1 MQLLNA
7 LNDDR
12 IAIFDSQLRLVAAS
26 SAWTRF
32 RSKSRFGLQSAD
44 SSENLLTR
52 LQLPSRLPR
61 PELVSLA
68 VGRLFAG
75 VREHLQFSYLSSV
88 NCAPR
93 IYEFS
98 MVPMGQAEHLRIKV
112 RHRDLTT
119 HHDSAA
125 ILPLIADYIDSI
137 REDERRRIA
146 AELHD
151 STSQHLVAINLN
163 VMNLKHALDKD
174 LSIEELIETIEKSA
188 QAAQDEIRISS
199 YALFPFQLGVR
210 GLKSTLQEYLAGFAR
225 RTQLDVKFS
234 VPSRVDAMPVAL
246 QLALLRIIQEALSN
260 VYRHACARRAA
271 VTIVLKHRLLTLK
284 IADDGHGIP
293 TPDTNGGTHRGVGIS
308 SMTARLQ
315 EFDGSLR
322 LTSSSKGTTLIAEV
336 PVRSAT
342 APSAR
347 HLPAIGLHGTESRVL
362 GH

>member
-7 LNDDR
+7 PNDDR
-12 IAIFDSQLRLVAAS
+12 VAIFDTQLRLVAAS
-26 SAWTRF
+26 SAWAQF
-32 RSKSRFGLQSAD
+32 RSSSRGGFQPAD
-44 SSENLLTR
+44 NSENLLAQF
-52 LQLPSRLPR
+52 QLPSRLPK

-68 VGRLFAG
+68 VARLFAG
-75 VREHLQFSYLSSV
+75 TQEHLQFSYLHSV
-88 NCAPR
+88 NHAPR

-98 MVPMGQAEHLRIKV
+98 MVPIRQAKHLRIKV

-119 HHDSAA
+119 RYDSAV
-125 ILPLIADYIDSI
+125 ILPLIADYTDGV
-137 REDERRRIA
+137 REEERRRIA

-174 LSIEELIETIEKSA
+174 LSIEELIETIDKSA
-188 QAAQDEIRISS
+188 QAAQDEIRIYS

-210 GLKSTLQEYLAGFAR
+210 GLKSTLQEYVAGFAR
-225 RTQLDVKFS
+225 RTQLDIKS
-234 VPSRVDAMPVAL
+234 SIPSRVDAIPVAL
-246 QLALLRIIQEALSN
+246 QFALLRIIQEALSN
-260 VYRHACARRAA
+260 VYRHACARCAA

-284 IADDGHGIP
+284 IVDDGHGIP
-293 TPDTNGGTHRGVGIS
+293 APDTDGGTHRGVGIS

-322 LTSSSKGTTLIAEV
+322 LTSSRKGTTLIAEV
-336 PVRSAT
+336 PVSSAA

-347 HLPAIGLHGTESRVL
+347 HFPAMEPRVTENRAL
-362 GH
+362 RA